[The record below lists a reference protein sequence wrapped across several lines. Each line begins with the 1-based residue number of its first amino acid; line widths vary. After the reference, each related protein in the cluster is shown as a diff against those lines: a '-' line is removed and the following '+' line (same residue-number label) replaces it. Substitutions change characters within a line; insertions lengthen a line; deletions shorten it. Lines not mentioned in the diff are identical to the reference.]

1 MTRAAATMTIMNG
14 DGAHVLK
21 FSPTGVLDAAGL
33 SEARRYI
40 SRLLGTVPRPRIVL
54 DLGEVALLTS
64 EAIGMIVA
72 LGNTMRS
79 QRGQLHLANISAETY
94 TVLEIT
100 RLQGVIKIYAS
111 IHEAIGE
118 FTG

>member
-1 MTRAAATMTIMNG
+1 MTQTAATMTIMNG
-14 DGAHVLK
+14 DGVHVLK
-21 FSPTGVLDAAGL
+21 FLPRGVLDATGL
-33 SEARRYI
+33 SETRRYI
-40 SRLLGTVPRPRIVL
+40 SRLLSTATRPRIVL
-54 DLGEVALLTS
+54 DLGEVELLTS
-64 EAIGMIVA
+64 EAIGMVVS
-72 LGNTMRS
+72 LGNTIRS